1 MNPVRPNV
9 WANVPQPAGS
19 GGGGAAKS
27 AAQRAFFEAALGK
40 TAGGAAS
47 VPIRPAATQPPV
59 VHATPVQRMPPS
71 EPTEAPRKIP
81 RPGSLLD
88 IRV

>member
-9 WANVPQPAGS
+9 WANVPQPAQSGS
-19 GGGGAAKS
+19 GGAAKS
-27 AAQRAFFEAALGK
+27 AAQRAFFDQALGK
-40 TAGGAAS
+40 ATGGAAS
-47 VPIRPAATQPPV
+47 VPVRTAAAQPPV
-59 VHATPVQRMPPS
+59 VHATPVQRMPTGQ
-71 EPTEAPRKIP
+71 PTEAPQKIP